1 MKKSAEKAC
10 TGGWYASWLQTLRI
24 MKLLILFVLVG
35 TLQLSANVYSQSKVN
50 LNLKDVSIKQ
60 LLEEIEK
67 QTDVT
72 FIYSDSNIDVNKG
85 VSVKADNQS
94 LEELLASVFQNSG
107 VRYSMIENH
116 IVLSAVAKD
125 KHAFQQQTLKVTGK
139 VIDINGEP
147 LPGVNVYEK
156 TNPQHGVIT
165 GIDGTYS
172 IEVDDADDVLVFSY
186 IGFDDQE
193 VVAGG
198 SRVINITLIEE
209 TTGLDEVV
217 VTALGVTRQEKSLG
231 YAFTKVD
238 GEELAKV
245 NAVNPV
251 ASLQGKSAG
260 IQIDNI
266 GASVV
271 SSPRISIR
279 GNSTFNGNNQPL
291 LVVDGVIIEGGT
303 ESGRTDWGN
312 GFKTINSMD
321 VESMNVL
328 RGAAATA
335 LYGSQA
341 LNGVVL
347 ITTKS
352 GKGLKRKG
360 LNVEVNSNTSWG
372 ILRPPFEFQ
381 NEYGAGDYAGANST
395 LSNKYYTTQEFQKNS
410 DNQNILA
417 NSQMNWGPRMEGQSV
432 IDYVGDEVSYSP
444 HPDNWKSLYE
454 QSYTTTNSVA
464 LAKSTDDLTFR
475 FAYTNQYSKGYFAR
489 NTFGKN
495 TFNLNMSY
503 KLNDYITANVNTAY
517 MHSKHKNPTYQ
528 HGDGTY
534 AASRLLGW
542 WGLTRS
548 FDIEKFA
555 KPEYYISSVY
565 NEWPQPARD
574 PADPGYGIPKIQQL
588 YYYYHWKDQWEDEDN
603 LRATASI
610 DVTPVKDLVFS
621 LGARTNI
628 SYRYRETHQWYD
640 YGDGSTRL
648 MKNKYQDNY
657 VSYFTKVNYSKGFLN
672 NDLNVNVLAMAES
685 QEWFNNAVTGFAT
698 NHTVPGYWFFGNFP
712 NGTTKRPGGDF
723 SNTRK
728 LNSLS
733 GIAEIS
739 YKDQFFLTLT
749 ARNDWSS
756 TLVYADGHGD
766 PSFFYPSASLSW
778 LVNET
783 FELPDVF
790 NFAKVRMS
798 YGEVG
803 GAPDPYVINP
813 GYGVAQLDH
822 MDASYLYFNSN
833 TLPNLNLKPYR
844 TKEYEFGI
852 NTSMFNNRF
861 GVDMAV
867 YKRNTYNQIINLP
880 VSNTSGVSS
889 IQINAGNIQDL
900 GFELTVDVTPVVT
913 SDFRWDISANY
924 FTHANTIES
933 LYGDIKRNNLSVGRN
948 VYTGASAYA
957 YVGGDYGVILAEYT
971 PRTYINPAN
980 PDDPN
985 NGKYVANWDD
995 GGGTI
1000 SYTSSGTQFK
1010 AGQITPDFI
1019 ANLKNAFTWK
1029 GLSFD
1034 CELYFKI
1041 GGDVA
1046 LSSYGTGMLY
1056 AGTGQS
1062 SLAYRDEAHGG
1073 MVFTTPADI
1082 QGGGTFE
1089 DGYIAPNVVFDNGQ
1103 SAYGQSI
1110 GGMDY
1115 ATAVENGLVYPSHI
1129 STYYAY
1135 NHAGG
1140 GYAGADIFENS
1151 YIMLKNVSISYAIPA
1166 KLVSKLRLQKA
1177 SVSVYGRDLA
1187 LLYNSLPDNANPQFL
1202 YSSDSGSFTDGD
1214 GIGPWA
1220 STVGVSLNIGF

>member
-1 MKKSAEKAC
+1 MKKSTEKVG
-10 TGGWYASWLQTLRI
+10 TGGWCASCQQTLRI
-24 MKLLILFVLVG
+24 MKLLILMVLVG
-35 TLQLSANVYSQSKVN
+35 TLQLSANVYSQSK
-50 LNLKDVSIKQ
+50 LNFDLKDVSIKQ

-72 FIYSDSNIDVNKG
+72 FIYSDSNIDVSKG
-85 VSVKADNQS
+85 ISVKADNQS
-94 LEELLASVFQNSG
+94 LEDILSIVFANG
-107 VRYSMIENH
+107 EVRYSMIENH
-116 IVLSAVAKD
+116 VVLSAVVKD
-125 KHAFQQQTLKVTGK
+125 ANVIVQQNIRVTGK
-139 VIDINGEP
+139 VTDINGEP
-147 LPGVNVYEK
+147 LPGVNVYDK
-156 TNPQHGVIT
+156 ANPQNGVIT

-172 IEVDDADDVLVFSY
+172 IEVDNVNSVLVFSY
-186 IGFDDQE
+186 IGFEEQE

-198 SRVINITLIEE
+198 SREINITLIEE

-238 GEELAKV
+238 GEELAKA
-245 NAVNPV
+245 NAVNPI

-260 IQIDNI
+260 VQIDNI
-266 GASVV
+266 GSSVV
-271 SSPRISIR
+271 SAPRISIR
-279 GNSTFNGNNQPL
+279 GNSTFSGNNQPL
-291 LVVDGVIIEGGT
+291 LVVDGVIVDGGT
-303 ESGRTDWGN
+303 ESGSTDWGN

-321 VESMNVL
+321 IESMNVL

-352 GKGLKRKG
+352 GKGVKREG

-372 ILRPPFEFQ
+372 ILRQPFDFQ
-381 NEYGAGDYAGANST
+381 NEYGAGNYASANSA
-395 LSNKYYTTQEFQKNS
+395 LSNKYFTTQEFQKNS

-417 NSQMNWGPRMEGQSV
+417 NSQMNWGPKMEGQTIV
-432 IDYVGDEVSYSP
+432 DYVGDEVTYSP
-444 HPDNWKSLYE
+444 HPDNWKALYD
-454 QSYTTTNSVA
+454 QSYTTTNSIA
-464 LAKSTDDLTFR
+464 LSKSSEDLTYR
-475 FAYTNQYSKGYFAR
+475 FAYTNQYSKGYYAR
-489 NTFGKN
+489 NSFGKN
-495 TFNLNMSY
+495 TFNLNVSY

-555 KPEYYISSVY
+555 QPEYYISSVY
-565 NEWPQPARD
+565 DEWPQPARD
-574 PADPGYGIPKIQQL
+574 PSDPGYNIPKIKQL

-610 DVTPVKDLVFS
+610 DVEPIEDLVFS
-621 LGARTNI
+621 VGARTNL

-648 MKNKYQDNY
+648 MKDLYQDSY
-657 VSYFTKVNYSKGFLN
+657 VSYFAKGSYNRLFLDG
-672 NDLNVNVLAMAES
+672 DLNINLFALAES
-685 QEWFNNAVTGFAT
+685 QEWFNNSVKGFAT
-698 NHTVPGYWFFGNFP
+698 KHTVPGYWFFGNFP
-712 NGTTKRPGGDF
+712 DGTTKRPSGDF

-739 YKDQFFLTLT
+739 YKNQFFLTLT

-766 PSFFYPSASLSW
+766 PSFFYPSTSFSW

-783 FELPDVF
+783 FDLPDIF
-790 NFAKVRMS
+790 NFAKLRFS

-803 GAPDPYVINP
+803 GAPSPYVINP
-813 GYGVAQLDH
+813 GYKVAQLDQ
-822 MDASYLYFNSN
+822 MDASYLSFNSN

-844 TKEYEFGI
+844 SKEFEFGI
-852 NTSMFNNRF
+852 NTSMFRNRV
-861 GVDMAV
+861 GLDVAV
-867 YKRNTYNQIINLP
+867 YKRNTYNQIIDLP
-880 VSNTSGVSS
+880 VSSTSGVSN
-889 IQINAGNIQDL
+889 IQVNAGNIQDL
-900 GFELTVDVTPVVT
+900 GLELTVDVTPVVT

-933 LYGDIKRNNLSVGRN
+933 LYDDIKRNKLSVGRN

-980 PDDPN
+980 PNDPN
-985 NGKYVANWDD
+985 NGKYVASWSD

-1000 SYTSSGTQFK
+1000 SYTNSGTQFK

-1019 ANLKNAFTWK
+1019 GSLKNTFTWK
-1029 GLSFD
+1029 GLSLD

-1056 AGTGQS
+1056 AGTGKS

-1073 MVFTTPADI
+1073 TVFTTPDGI

-1089 DGYIAPNVVFDNGQ
+1089 DGYIASNVIFDKGQ
-1103 SAYGQSI
+1103 TAYDSNI
-1110 GGMDY
+1110 SGMDY
-1115 ATAVENGLVYPSHI
+1115 ATAVKNGLVYPSHI

-1140 GYAGADIFENS
+1140 GAAGADIFENS
-1151 YIMLKNVSISYAIPA
+1151 YIMLKNLAISYTIPA
-1166 KLVSKLRLQKA
+1166 KMVSKLRLQNA
-1177 SVSVYGRDLA
+1177 VVSVYGRDLA
-1187 LLYNSLPDNANPQFL
+1187 LLYNTLPDNANPQFL
-1202 YSSDSGSFTDGD
+1202 YSSESGAFTDGD
-1214 GIGPWA
+1214 GIGPWS